1 MSWKLQVDLESA
13 ARDVVSNFL
22 FDCGALGVEEREE
35 GLSGFFDANA
45 NPQELQ
51 EQVGAYLQALAAQA
65 GTTPDSVAP
74 GSWSLSLE
82 HIEDQDW
89 QANWKAQWSQQHIGR
104 HLSICPSWLEP
115 EAGDTRHVLRLDPGS
130 AFGTGTHESTLLLL
144 EWLDELAD
152 LSGQHVLDAG
162 CGTGVLA
169 LAALK
174 LGSPFALGIDID
186 PEAVRVSRE
195 NARDNGLAAGS
206 FFRQGDPRELGPEY
220 HFELVLANIQRS
232 VIEDFFPDLLRVTK
246 PGGRLL
252 LAGLLET
259 EEDAIRAL
267 ATEWKLP
274 EPEVR
279 HKGEWIAMGLV
290 RPLDCEV

>member
-1 MSWKLQVDLESA
+1 MSWNVVLELEPG
-13 ARDVVSNFL
+13 ARDAVSNHL
-22 FDCGALGVEEREE
+22 FECGALGVEERDS
-35 GLSGFFDANA
+35 GLAGFFGD
-45 NPQELQ
+45 
-51 EQVGAYLQALAAQA
+51 EQDPEALRGLVEGYLQALEAEPR
-65 GTTPDSVAP
+65 TAP
-74 GSWSLSLE
+74 GPWSLRVE
-82 HIEDQDW
+82 HLVDEDW
-89 QANWKAQWSQQHIGR
+89 QAGWKAQWSQQHIGQR
-104 HLSICPSWLEP
+104 LSICPSWIEP
-115 EAGDTRHVLRLDPGS
+115 AEADTRLVLRLDPGS

-144 EWLDELAD
+144 EWLDEMKD
-152 LSGQHVLDAG
+152 LSGVHVLDAG

-186 PEAVRVSRE
+186 EEAVRVSRE
-195 NARDNGLAAGS
+195 NARDNGLATGS
-206 FFRQGDPRELGPEY
+206 FFRQGDPRGLGPEY

-232 VIEDFFPDLLRVTK
+232 VIEDFFPDLLRVTR

-267 ATEWKLP
+267 AAEWKLP
-274 EPEVR
+274 DPEVR
-279 HKGEWIAMGLV
+279 HKGEWIAMGLS